1 MRLERGF
8 NMRRTLAVLVA
19 LLMVLTVPAC
29 AAQEEPTQEAT
40 GNSIVL
46 AAASDSGGFSDV
58 PADAWY
64 AGAVAYVSE
73 SGLMNGVGSGR
84 FDPDGAF
91 TRAQLSTVLYRI
103 EGEPSVDAG
112 NSFTDV
118 APGAWYAASAAWAK
132 QNGVINGVGGGRFA
146 PDTPVTQEMLVTML
160 WRMEKEP
167 RSETAS
173 DASVYAAT
181 AVGWARARNIAP
193 ATKDYAFSPKENV
206 SRAQVAVLLHN
217 YLTREETPEMNE
229 ITLTVSGKRLT
240 VEWAENASVDALR
253 ELLEKGPLTVE
264 LSQYGGFEQVGALGT
279 SLPRN
284 DVQTTTKPGDIMLY
298 SGSQI
303 VVFYGSNSWAYTRL
317 GRITGMSGE
326 ELTALLGV
334 GGVTAVLSLAGEKT
348 ETAAFDFRT
357 RTVRLNSG
365 YDMPILGL
373 GTWTLSNE
381 QAEDAVYHALKD
393 GYRLIDTAR
402 YYGNEAGV
410 GKGIQK
416 AIREGIV
423 NREDVFVTSKV
434 MPSDYSRAAQGI
446 DDSLRD
452 LGLDYLDLMLIHQ
465 PGSNDK
471 AVYQALEQGVRDGK
485 LRSIGISNYYTKAAF
500 DEVLSYAEITPAVV
514 QNENHLYYQNTAL
527 RDYVR
532 QYGTVVESWYPF
544 GGRGHT
550 QEHFGNETVQTVAA
564 AHGKTAAQ
572 VILRWQLQA
581 GFIAIPGSGN
591 PEHIAENYDVFD
603 FELSDA
609 EMARIVA
616 LDRQQRYENW

>member
-1 MRLERGF
+1 MI
-8 NMRRTLAVLVA
+8 A
-19 LLMVLTVPAC
+19 LLMALTMPAC
-29 AAQEEPTQEAT
+29 AAQEESAPEVT
-40 GNSIVL
+40 GGSIVL
-46 AAASDSGGFSDV
+46 AAASDGGAFSDV

-64 AGAVAYVSE
+64 GDAVSFVHE
-73 SGLMNGVGSGR
+73 NGLMNGVGSGR
-84 FDPDGAF
+84 FDPDGTF
-91 TRAQLSTVLYRI
+91 TRAQMVTVLYRI
-103 EGEPSVDAG
+103 AEEPSVSSGD
-112 NSFTDV
+112 SFADV
-118 APGAWYAASAAWAK
+118 APGVWYAASAAWAK
-132 QNGVINGVGGGRFA
+132 QTGVINGVGGGRFA

-160 WRMEKEP
+160 WRMEKEA
-167 RSETAS
+167 RSEAAP
-173 DASVYAAT
+173 DASGYAAT

-193 ATKDYAFSPKENV
+193 ATKDYTFSPKGNA
-206 SRAQVAVLLHN
+206 SRAQVAALLHN
-217 YLTREETPEMNE
+217 YLTREETPAMNE
-229 ITLTVSGKRLT
+229 ITLTVSGKQLT

-284 DVQTTTKPGDIMLY
+284 DTQTTTEPGDIVLY
-298 SGSQI
+298 SGNQI
-303 VVFYGSNSWAYTRL
+303 VMFYGSNSWAYTRL

-334 GGVTAVLSLAGEKT
+334 VGVTATLSLTEGKT
-348 ETAAFDFRT
+348 ETTAFAFT
-357 RTVRLNSG
+357 TKTVRLNSG

-381 QAEDAVYHALKD
+381 QAENAVYHALKD

-402 YYGNEAGV
+402 YYGNEVGV
-410 GKGIQK
+410 GRGIQK

-423 NREDVFVTSKV
+423 KREDVFVTSKV

-471 AVYQALEQGVRDGK
+471 AVYQALEQGIRDGK

-527 RDYVR
+527 RDYVK
-532 QYGTVVESWYPF
+532 QYGTVVEAWYPF

-550 QEHFGNETVQTVAA
+550 QEHFGNETVKAIAA
-564 AHGKTAAQ
+564 SHGKSAAQ

-581 GFIAIPGSGN
+581 GFLAIPGSDN

-609 EMARIVA
+609 EMARIAA
-616 LDRQQRYENW
+616 LNRQQRYESW

>member
-8 NMRRTLAVLVA
+8 NMRRTLAALVA

-193 ATKDYAFSPKENV
+193 ATKDYAFSPKENA

-253 ELLEKGPLTVE
+253 ELLEKRPLTVE

-284 DVQTTTKPGDIMLY
+284 DVQTTTEPGDIVLY

-303 VVFYGSNSWAYTRL
+303 VMFYGSNSWAYTRL

-334 GGVTAVLSLAGEKT
+334 GGVTATLSLAEGKT
-348 ETAAFDFRT
+348 ETTAVAFT
-357 RTVRLNSG
+357 TKTVRLNSG
-365 YDMPILGL
+365 FDMPILGL

-381 QAEDAVYHALKD
+381 QAENAVYHALKD

-402 YYGNEAGV
+402 YYGNEVGV

-423 NREDVFVTSKV
+423 KREDVFVTSKV

-527 RDYVR
+527 RDYVK

-550 QEHFGNETVQTVAA
+550 QEHFGNETVQAIA
-564 AHGKTAAQ
+564 SAHGKTAAQ
-572 VILRWQLQA
+572 TILRWQLQA

-603 FELSDA
+603 FKLSDA
-609 EMARIVA
+609 EMARIAA
-616 LDRQQRYENW
+616 LDRQQRYESW